1 MRENESVRQTHRER
15 ERERDKKRVTNNKQT
30 ILIIC
35 WLVVVVYRQNCNN

>member
-1 MRENESVRQTHRER
+1 MRENESVRQTHR